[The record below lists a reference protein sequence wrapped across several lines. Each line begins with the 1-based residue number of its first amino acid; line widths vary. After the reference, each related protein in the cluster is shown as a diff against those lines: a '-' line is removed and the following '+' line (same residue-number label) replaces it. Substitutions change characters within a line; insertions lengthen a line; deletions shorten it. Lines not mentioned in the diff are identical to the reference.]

1 MSTEGEINMGLP
13 SNLVRSMDKAAS
25 TDDFNLKKKQWTEE
39 AVKDTISLRYNFL
52 QTNTSSDKKG

>member
-1 MSTEGEINMGLP
+1 
-13 SNLVRSMDKAAS
+13 MDKAAS
-25 TDDFNLKKKQWTEE
+25 TDDFNLKKQWIEE